1 LVRASERDIRDGDS
15 RTGRRLRQVRAA
27 ILAFAA
33 LGGSMKTLILT
44 LAFGFLVA
52 AAPPA
57 DVDRRVERVL
67 RQMPVIDGHNDLPW
81 EIRDKYD
88 FWRKPLDLDADTS
101 RLEAR
106 LQTDLP
112 RMKRGGMGAQFW
124 SVWIPNERKGDEAIR
139 VTLEQIDIV
148 HRMVARYPAR
158 LEMASTAADVRRIGK
173 AGRIASLIGIE
184 GGHQI
189 GNSPAALRQ
198 LHALGARYMTLTH
211 SKNNDW
217 ADSATDDPVHDGLTP
232 FGRAI
237 VREMNRLGMIIDLS
251 HVSPETMRDALAE
264 TRAPVIFSHSNARAL
279 MDHARNVPDDVL
291 KLLPANG
298 GVVMVN
304 FYPGFLS
311 EAYRRRMAERDAEDA
326 RLRNLYSGQP
336 ERRQAALDAWD
347 AAHPAV
353 EVPLQTVA
361 DHIEHVRKLAGIDHV
376 GIGSDFDGIDG
387 AAPKGLEGVESY
399 PALLAELARRGWS
412 DSDLAKLS
420 GGNVLRVMERVEAAA
435 AGMKNEPPLIATI
448 EAMDSKSSK

>member
-1 LVRASERDIRDGDS
+1 MQLIINNDKHVPCFALSLV
-15 RTGRRLRQVRAA
+15 
-27 ILAFAA
+27 AFARSRLAANRRSHEDNELGGLA
-33 LGGSMKTLILT
+33 LGLLC
-44 LAFGFLVA
+44 A
-52 AAPPA
+52 AAPAP

-67 RQMPVIDGHNDLPW
+67 RQTPVIDGHNDLPW

-158 LEMASTAADVRRIGK
+158 LEMASTAADIRRIEK

-198 LHALGARYMTLTH
+198 FHALGARYMTLTH

-217 ADSATDDPVHDGLTP
+217 ADSATDDPAHDGLTA

-237 VREMNRLGMIIDLS
+237 VREMNRLGMIVDLS

-264 TRAPVIFSHSNARAL
+264 TKAPVIFSHSNARAL

-311 EAYRRRMAERDAEDA
+311 PAYRAPDGRARRR
-326 RLRNLYSGQP
+326 G
-336 ERRQAALDAWD
+336 
-347 AAHPAV
+347 
-353 EVPLQTVA
+353 
-361 DHIEHVRKLAGIDHV
+361 
-376 GIGSDFDGIDG
+376 G
-387 AAPKGLEGVESY
+387 AAREPLFGPAGAAQGRARRLGLRPSGGRGHARRGRRPYRACPPGRRDRPCRHRLGFRRHRRRGAQGSGGGGD
-399 PALLAELARRGWS
+399 LSGLARRAGPARLER
-412 DSDLAKLS
+412 SDLAKLA
-420 GGNVLRVMERVEAAA
+420 GGNVLRAMERVEAVA

-448 EAMDSKSSK
+448 EQVDSK

>member
-1 LVRASERDIRDGDS
+1 MRKIGLSA
-15 RTGRRLRQVRAA
+15 
-27 ILAFAA
+27 LALA
-33 LGGSMKTLILT
+33 L
-44 LAFGFLVA
+44 LVA
-52 AAPPA
+52 AAPRSDKA
-57 DVDRRVERVL
+57 EQRVERIL
-67 RQMPVIDGHNDLPW
+67 RTTPVIDGHNDLPW

-112 RMKRGGMGAQFW
+112 RMKRGRVGAQFW
-124 SVWIPNERKGDEAIR
+124 SVWIPNEMKGDEAVR
-139 VTLEQIDIV
+139 ATLEQIDIV
-148 HRMVARYPAR
+148 HRMVGRYPAR
-158 LEMASTAADVRRIGK
+158 LEMASSAADIRRISK

-198 LHALGARYMTLTH
+198 FHALGARYLTLTH

-217 ADSATDDPVHDGLTP
+217 ADSATDDPIHDGLTP

-237 VREMNRLGMIIDLS
+237 VGELNRLGMIVDLS
-251 HVSPETMRDALAE
+251 HVSPKTMRDALAA
-264 TRAPVIFSHSNARAL
+264 TKAPVIFSHSNARAL

-311 EAYRRRMAERDAEDA
+311 EAYRRRMAERAAEEA
-326 RLRNLYSGQP
+326 RLNNLYSGQP
-336 ERRQAALDAWD
+336 ERRQAALADWD
-347 AAHPAV
+347 AAHPRVDAT
-353 EVPLQTVA
+353 LADVA
-361 DHIEHVRKLAGIDHV
+361 GHIEHVRRVAGIDHV

-387 AAPKGLEGVESY
+387 SAPKGLEGVEAY

-412 DSDLAKLS
+412 DADLAKLA
-420 GGNVLRVMERVEAAA
+420 GGNALRAMERVEQVAR
-435 AGMKNEPPLIATI
+435 GMANAPPLIATI
-448 EAMDSKSSK
+448 DQLDRPQP

>member
-1 LVRASERDIRDGDS
+1 MKTSWLP
-15 RTGRRLRQVRAA
+15 L
-27 ILAFAA
+27 AA
-33 LGGSMKTLILT
+33 LAL
-44 LAFGFLVA
+44 LVA
-52 AAPPA
+52 AAPPPDSA
-57 DVDRRVERVL
+57 ERRIDRLL
-67 RQMPVIDGHNDLPW
+67 RQSPVIDGHNDLPW
-81 EIRDKYD
+81 EIREKYD
-88 FWRKPLDLDADTS
+88 SWRKPLDLDSDTS

-112 RMKRGGMGAQFW
+112 RMKKGGMGAQFW
-124 SVWIPNERKGDEAIR
+124 SVWIPNETKGDEAVR

-148 HRMVARYPAR
+148 HRMVDRYPAR
-158 LEMASTAADVRRIGK
+158 LEMASTAADVRRIAK

-198 LHALGARYMTLTH
+198 FHALGARYMTLTH

-217 ADSATDDPVHDGLTP
+217 ADSATDDPAHDGLTR

-237 VREMNRLGMIIDLS
+237 VGEMNRLGMMVDLS
-251 HVSPETMRDALAE
+251 HVSPKTMHDALDE

-291 KLLPANG
+291 KRLPANG

-311 EAYRRRMAERDAEDA
+311 EAYRRRGAERDAEQA
-326 RLRNLYSGQP
+326 RLNNLYSGQP
-336 ERRQAALDAWD
+336 ERRKAALDAWD
-347 AAHPAV
+347 SAHPAV
-353 EVPLQTVA
+353 AVTLLEVA
-361 DHIEHVRKLAGIDHV
+361 DHIEHVRRVAGIDHV

-387 AAPKGLEGVESY
+387 TSPAGLEGVETY

-412 DSDLAKLS
+412 DRDLAKLAS
-420 GGNVLRVMERVEAAA
+420 ENVLRAMDRVEQVA
-435 AGMKNEPPLIATI
+435 AGMKGRPPLIATI
-448 EAMDSKSSK
+448 GALDPPAP

>member
-1 LVRASERDIRDGDS
+1 MKRM
-15 RTGRRLRQVRAA
+15 T
-27 ILAFAA
+27 FAA
-33 LGGSMKTLILT
+33 LALGVL
-44 LAFGFLVA
+44 
-52 AAPPA
+52 AAPA
-57 DVDRRVERVL
+57 SAQNIDQRVERVL
-67 RQMPVIDGHNDLPW
+67 RQTPVIDGHNDLPW

-158 LEMASTAADVRRIGK
+158 LEMASTAADVRRIQK

-198 LHALGARYMTLTH
+198 FHALGARYMTLTH

-237 VREMNRLGMIIDLS
+237 VREMNRLGMIVDLS
-251 HVSPETMRDALAE
+251 HFSPETMRDAIAE

-279 MDHARNVPDDVL
+279 MDHARNVPDEVL

-311 EAYRRRMAERDAEDA
+311 PAYRARMAERSAEEA
-326 RLRNLYSGQP
+326 RLANLYSGQP
-336 ERRQAALDAWD
+336 ERRKAALDEWD
-347 AAHPAV
+347 AAHPPIMGTLA
-353 EVPLQTVA
+353 EVA
-361 DHIEHVRKLAGIDHV
+361 DHIEHVRRVAGIDHV
-376 GIGSDFDGIDG
+376 GIGSDFDGISG
-387 AAPKGLEGVESY
+387 TAPKGLEGVETY

-412 DSDLAKLS
+412 DSDLAKLA
-420 GGNVLRVMERVEAAA
+420 GGNVLRVMERVERVS
-435 AGMKNEPPLIATI
+435 AGMRNAPPLIATI
-448 EAMDSKSSK
+448 EATDGKLPPP

>member
-1 LVRASERDIRDGDS
+1 MKRM
-15 RTGRRLRQVRAA
+15 T
-27 ILAFAA
+27 FAA
-33 LGGSMKTLILT
+33 LALGLL
-44 LAFGFLVA
+44 
-52 AAPPA
+52 AAPA
-57 DVDRRVERVL
+57 SAQNVDQRVQRVL
-67 RQMPVIDGHNDLPW
+67 RQTPVIDGHNDLPW
-81 EIRDKYD
+81 EIRDRYD
-88 FWRKPLDLDADTS
+88 FWRKPLDLDSDTS

-112 RMKRGGMGAQFW
+112 RMKRGGVGTQFW
-124 SVWIPNERKGDEAIR
+124 SVWIPSERKGDEAIR

-148 HRMVARYPAR
+148 HRMVERYPAR
-158 LEMASTAADVRRIGK
+158 LEMASTAADIRRIQK

-198 LHALGARYMTLTH
+198 FHALGARYMTLTH

-217 ADSATDDPVHDGLTP
+217 ADSATDDPLHDGLTA

-237 VREMNRLGMIIDLS
+237 VREMNRLGMIVDLS
-251 HVSPETMRDALAE
+251 HVSPKTMRDSIAA
-264 TRAPVIFSHSNARAL
+264 TGAPVIFSHSNARAL

-291 KLLPANG
+291 RLLPANG

-311 EAYRRRMAERDAEDA
+311 TAYRGRMAARSAEEA
-326 RLRNLYSGQP
+326 RLANLYSGQP
-336 ERRQAALDAWD
+336 ERRKAALEAWD

-353 EVPLQTVA
+353 EGTLGEVA
-361 DHIEHVRKLAGIDHV
+361 DHIEHIRKIAGIDHV

-387 AAPKGLEGVESY
+387 AAPRGLEGVETY

-412 DSDLAKLS
+412 DSDLARLA
-420 GGNVLRVMERVEAAA
+420 GGNVLRVMERVERVA
-435 AGMKNEPPLIATI
+435 AGMKGEPPLIATI
-448 EAMDSKSSK
+448 EQLDRPQP

>member
-1 LVRASERDIRDGDS
+1 MMRM
-15 RTGRRLRQVRAA
+15 
-27 ILAFAA
+27 ILAAFALGLLAPAA
-33 LGGSMKTLILT
+33 L
-44 LAFGFLVA
+44 
-52 AAPPA
+52 PA
-57 DVDRRVERVL
+57 QDVDRRVAKVL
-67 RQMPVIDGHNDLPW
+67 RQTPVIDGHNDLPW

-88 FWRKPLDLDADTS
+88 SWRRPLDLDSDTS

-112 RMKRGGMGAQFW
+112 RMKQGGVGAQFW

-139 VTLEQIDIV
+139 ITLEQIDIV

-158 LEMASTAADVRRIGK
+158 LEMASTAADVRRIQK

-198 LHALGARYMTLTH
+198 FHALGARYMTLTH

-217 ADSATDDPVHDGLTP
+217 ADSATDDPVHGGLTP
-232 FGRAI
+232 FGRGV
-237 VREMNRLGMIIDLS
+237 VREMNRLGMIVDLS
-251 HVSPETMRDALAE
+251 HVSPATMRDAIAE
-264 TRAPVIFSHSNARAL
+264 TKAPVIFSHSNARAL

-291 KLLPANG
+291 GLLPANG

-311 EAYRRRMAERDAEDA
+311 EAYRRRMAGRSAEEA
-326 RLRNLYSGQP
+326 RLANLYSGQP
-336 ERRQAALDAWD
+336 ERRKAALDAWD
-347 AAHPAV
+347 SAHPPV
-353 EVPLQTVA
+353 EGTLAEVA
-361 DHIEHVRKLAGIDHV
+361 DHIEHVRKIAGVDHV

-387 AAPKGLEGVESY
+387 AAPKGLEGVDTY

-412 DSDLAKLS
+412 DADLAKLA
-420 GGNVLRVMERVEAAA
+420 GGNVLRVMERVERVA
-435 AGMKNEPPLIATI
+435 AGMRNEPPLIATI
-448 EAMDSKSSK
+448 EAMDSK

>member
-1 LVRASERDIRDGDS
+1 MTMKPYLPALLAAALAAGPTLARPRPQTPE
-15 RTGRRLRQVRAA
+15 QRAA
-27 ILAFAA
+27 QVLAA
-33 LGGSMKTLILT
+33 T
-44 LAFGFLVA
+44 
-52 AAPPA
+52 
-57 DVDRRVERVL
+57 
-67 RQMPVIDGHNDLPW
+67 PVIDGHNDLPW
-81 EIRDKYD
+81 EIRDRYD
-88 FWRKPLDLDADTS
+88 GWRKPLDLDSDTS
-101 RLEAR
+101 RLEAP

-148 HRMVARYPAR
+148 HRMVALYPAR
-158 LEMASTAADVRRIGK
+158 LEMASSAADIRRIEK

-198 LHALGARYMTLTH
+198 FHALGARYMTLTH

-237 VREMNRLGMIIDLS
+237 VGEMNRLGMMVDLS
-251 HVSPETMRDALAE
+251 HVSPKTMKDALAA
-264 TRAPVIFSHSNARAL
+264 TRAPVIFSHSSARAL
-279 MDHARNVPDDVL
+279 MDHARNVPDEVL

-326 RLRNLYSGQP
+326 RLKNLYSGQP
-336 ERRQAALDAWD
+336 ERRTAGLEAWD
-347 AAHPAV
+347 SAHPAV
-353 EVPLQTVA
+353 DATLAEVA
-361 DHIEHVRKLAGIDHV
+361 DHVEHVRRVAGVDHV

-387 AAPKGLEGVESY
+387 TAPKGLEGVQTY
-399 PALLAELARRGWS
+399 PALFAELARRGWS
-412 DSDLAKLS
+412 DADLAKLA
-420 GGNVLRVMERVEAAA
+420 GGNVLRVMERAETVA
-435 AGMKNEPPLIATI
+435 AGMKNEPPMIATI
-448 EAMDSKSSK
+448 EQLDSRK